1 MKPFLPSRRSNHLVI
16 LHHSA
21 YATCSLTPRS
31 VEYFTQQPAASA
43 SPNAPPRAMPVPQG
57 PRRAAPPRKKSSQK
71 QQAPPAETEAIA
83 SPPEKGAT
91 IHDSPDTLSESQSA
105 PVPVPG
111 DVEPEVRAAVP
122 DADDEDLSGLAD
134 KSLEFTEQASG
145 VTVPPVLSREEG
157 STPTPPRPESPPL
170 EPQLSLD
177 NSDVDPI
184 FTQAPD
190 DIAEPSVPSISIA
203 SHITQE
209 ETEVEEVAI
218 PHASNDEALVAAE
231 EGEVEDDADR
241 GQGIA
246 EHAAEMG
253 GEEPAAIDVESH
265 ATALAASSES
275 VSYVVFQQGRGAT
288 AVDEDDGNDGK
299 Y

>member
-1 MKPFLPSRRSNHLVI
+1 
-16 LHHSA
+16 
-21 YATCSLTPRS
+21 
-31 VEYFTQQPAASA
+31 
-43 SPNAPPRAMPVPQG
+43 MPVPQG

-83 SPPEKGAT
+83 SPPEKGTT
-91 IHDSPDTLSESQSA
+91 IHDSSDTLSESQSA

-111 DVEPEVRAAVP
+111 DVEPEVTAAVS
-122 DADDEDLSGLAD
+122 DADDEHLSSLVD
-134 KSLEFTEQASG
+134 KNLELTEQISG
-145 VTVPPVLSREEG
+145 VTVPPILSREEG
-157 STPTPPRPESPPL
+157 SAPAPPRPASPLL
-170 EPQLSLD
+170 EPQHSLD
-177 NSDVDPI
+177 NPDVDPI

-190 DIAEPSVPSISIA
+190 DVAEPTVPPTSIA

-209 ETEVEEVAI
+209 QTEVEEVAI
-218 PHASNDEALVAAE
+218 PHASNDEALVSAE

-253 GEEPAAIDVESH
+253 GEESAAIGVESH
-265 ATALAASSES
+265 AAASAASSES